1 MAMLDHVIIRVR
13 VLQGRGLRH
22 VARGTFIRLTLA
34 LYALFVITRH
44 IPENDDQC

>member
-1 MAMLDHVIIRVR
+1 MLDHVIGVP

-34 LYALFVITRH
+34 LYTLFFVITRH